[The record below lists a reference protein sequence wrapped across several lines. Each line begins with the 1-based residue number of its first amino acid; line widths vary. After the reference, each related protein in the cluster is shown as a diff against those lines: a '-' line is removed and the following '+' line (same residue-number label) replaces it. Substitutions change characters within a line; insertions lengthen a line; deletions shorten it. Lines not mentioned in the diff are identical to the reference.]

1 MKSSGS
7 KINSST
13 RKVSTTKQN
22 SWEPQPNQGSN
33 YRNQFVNENNLRE
46 KKQPQSIDPSYPEKK
61 REGFIRDS
69 QSNEEGSTKNIRAT
83 TTIGNPYNQLG
94 MGMGMGMNPYMG
106 MPFSPMMG
114 GMMGGPFSFIY
125 SLNYFV
131 SSFAQGISMLSAN
144 SFMVYQ
150 LFHTVQNA
158 LKDLEIAIRRSAFRR
173 WLQRKSRKSAVLRY
187 LFVFSSMVITSQLL
201 RILRHLIEQ
210 KLESKPSSQHL
221 MSDS

>member
-1 MKSSGS
+1 
-7 KINSST
+7 
-13 RKVSTTKQN
+13 
-22 SWEPQPNQGSN
+22 
-33 YRNQFVNENNLRE
+33 
-46 KKQPQSIDPSYPEKK
+46 
-61 REGFIRDS
+61 
-69 QSNEEGSTKNIRAT
+69 
-83 TTIGNPYNQLG
+83 
-94 MGMGMGMNPYMG
+94 MGMNPYMG

-210 KLESKPSSQHL
+210 KLGISSSISSSSSINIGNSIKAISPDLGMNIPPESKPSSQHL

>member
-1 MKSSGS
+1 
-7 KINSST
+7 
-13 RKVSTTKQN
+13 
-22 SWEPQPNQGSN
+22 
-33 YRNQFVNENNLRE
+33 
-46 KKQPQSIDPSYPEKK
+46 
-61 REGFIRDS
+61 
-69 QSNEEGSTKNIRAT
+69 
-83 TTIGNPYNQLG
+83 
-94 MGMGMGMNPYMG
+94 
-106 MPFSPMMG
+106 
-114 GMMGGPFSFIY
+114 
-125 SLNYFV
+125 
-131 SSFAQGISMLSAN
+131 MLSAN

-210 KLESKPSSQHL
+210 KLGISSPGSSSISSSSSINIGNSIKAISPDLGMNIPPESKPSSQHL

>member
-1 MKSSGS
+1 M
-7 KINSST
+7 
-13 RKVSTTKQN
+13 
-22 SWEPQPNQGSN
+22 
-33 YRNQFVNENNLRE
+33 
-46 KKQPQSIDPSYPEKK
+46 
-61 REGFIRDS
+61 
-69 QSNEEGSTKNIRAT
+69 
-83 TTIGNPYNQLG
+83 GNPYNQLG

-106 MPFSPMMG
+106 LPYSPMMG

-144 SFMVYQ
+144 SFVLYQ
-150 LFHTVQNA
+150 LFHTVQSA
-158 LKDLEIAIRRSAFRR
+158 LKDFELAIRRSAFRR

-210 KLESKPSSQHL
+210 KLGISSSPAPITNSSSSSIVSLSKASMGMEIPPSSNSPPQQHPPL
-221 MSDS
+221 DS